1 MDSILC
7 PSTFCPGGPF
17 KKLSKRR
24 GCSEMERIRPPFDK
38 LMQRDIHAGET
49 FSHLG
54 ENCSIGSSADV
65 GTWAPA
71 ERGIVGAE
79 GNL

>member
-1 MDSILC
+1 
-7 PSTFCPGGPF
+7 
-17 KKLSKRR
+17 
-24 GCSEMERIRPPFDK
+24 MERIRPPFEK

-54 ENCSIGSSADV
+54 KNCSIGSSADM